1 MGDGLETE
9 VKFAAQRLAPVREQL
24 LAAGA
29 ELVQPRTL
37 EVNLR
42 LDDAQGGLLAAG
54 KVLRLRQDSSAR
66 LTLKLPVG
74 PWGTQAK
81 TLRELEVELGDL
93 EVARE
98 ILAELGF
105 HTWFTYEKYRESY
118 HLAGTE
124 VSLDELPFGS
134 FVEIE
139 GSLEAI
145 AEVTSLLGLTDAGRI
160 TSGYFMLFQG
170 AKERL
175 GLPFDDC
182 TFANWRGVSGE
193 ELV

>member
-9 VKFAAQRLAPVREQL
+9 VKFAVRELAPVRERL
-24 LAAGA
+24 RAAGA
-29 ELVQPRTL
+29 ELVQPRTF
-37 EVNLR
+37 EINLR
-42 LDDAQGGLLAAG
+42 LDDAQGVLLAAG

-81 TLRELEVELGDL
+81 TLRELEVELGDF

-124 VSLDELPFGS
+124 ISLDELPFGS

-145 AEVTSLLGLTDAGRI
+145 GEVAPLLGLGDARRI

-182 TFANWRGVSGE
+182 TFANWRDLSGGE
-193 ELV
+193 SV

>member
-9 VKFAAQRLAPVREQL
+9 VKFAAQTLVPVRERL

-29 ELVQPRTL
+29 ELVQPRTFEL
-37 EVNLR
+37 NLR
-42 LDDAQGGLLAAG
+42 LDDAQGGMLATG
-54 KVLRLRQDSSAR
+54 KVLRLRRDSSAW

-81 TLRELEVELGDL
+81 TLRELEVELNDFDI
-93 EVARE
+93 ARE

-118 HLAGTE
+118 HLTGTE
-124 VSLDELPFGS
+124 ISLDELPFGS

-145 AEVTSLLGLTDAGRI
+145 REVTPLLGLAEAQPI
-160 TSGYFMLFQG
+160 TSGYFMLFQE
-170 AKERL
+170 AKQRL

-182 TFANWRGVSGE
+182 TFANWRRLREGE
-193 ELV
+193 SV